1 MVSTDTIIE
10 AVTHLL
16 PHSKLL
22 YLFGSQADN
31 SSTSK
36 SDIDLAVLVPQK
48 LPPVERF
55 ELQEE
60 LAHQFKQ
67 DVDLV
72 DLLSASTVLQHQVI
86 QSGKLLWGSEEE
98 QTRFEMQV
106 LSMYQHLN
114 EERSEILRQ
123 YQS

>member
-10 AVTHLL
+10 AVTHVL
-16 PHSKLL
+16 PNFKLL
-22 YLFGSQADN
+22 YLFGSQAN
-31 SSTSK
+31 STSTTQ
-36 SDIDLAVLVPQK
+36 SDIDLAVL
-48 LPPVERF
+48 LPHQLCPIERF
-55 ELQEE
+55 ELQEK

-86 QSGKLLWGSEEE
+86 QSGKLLWGNEEE
-98 QTRFEMQV
+98 QTRFEIQV

>member
-1 MVSTDTIIE
+1 M
-10 AVTHLL
+10 AVLL
-16 PHSKLL
+16 PQQLCP
-22 YLFGSQADN
+22 
-31 SSTSK
+31 
-36 SDIDLAVLVPQK
+36 I
-48 LPPVERF
+48 ERF
-55 ELQEE
+55 ELQEK

-86 QSGKLLWGSEEE
+86 QSGKLLWGNEEE
-98 QTRFEMQV
+98 QTRFEIQV

-114 EERSEILRQ
+114 EERSGILKQ